1 MCPGPEPNKDE
12 GVKWD
17 VKEGIGAG
25 PVLVKNSQI
34 ITGNPENFDYKG
46 MIDFR
51 HPRSAVCM
59 DGQQRLYFVA
69 IDGRYDGSGGLKMPE
84 IADVMVNL
92 GCQHALNLD
101 GGGSTLLYANGKNIN
116 RPSDPTGPRPV
127 VTAILV
133 RDRFK
138 KKVEEAVEESGM
150 LVS

>member
-1 MCPGPEPNKDE
+1 
-12 GVKWD
+12 
-17 VKEGIGAG
+17 
-25 PVLVKNSQI
+25 
-34 ITGNPENFDYKG
+34 
-46 MIDFR
+46 
-51 HPRSAVCM
+51 
-59 DGQQRLYFVA
+59 
-69 IDGRYDGSGGLKMPE
+69 
-84 IADVMVNL
+84 MVNL

-116 RPSDPTGPRPV
+116 RPSDPSGPRPV